1 MRKWSKKHKNY
12 IQLQVTVKGLGGQ
25 GTQGSCSLHSFLTNL
40 FLPHLHDSLKSEWPV
55 RREAYTHPLLP
66 PHTLASS
73 SVTRFGPNVRPIR
86 TCEVRG
92 HRRITVLTLTLSG
105 NERAAFSKLQAKPG
119 ITGHNPFPPPVHES
133 ALLLLIT
140 QELAAELVEGGDG
153 SVFSLAPHPP
163 PSQVN
168 HFLRT
173 CPRGQL
179 SSFLFF
185 LSP

>member
-40 FLPHLHDSLKSEWPV
+40 FLPHLHDSLKSEWPI

-92 HRRITVLTLTLSG
+92 HRRITVLTLTLSV
-105 NERAAFSKLQAKPG
+105 EMSELRSVSFRPS
-119 ITGHNPFPPPVHES
+119 HNPFPLPVHES

>member
-40 FLPHLHDSLKSEWPV
+40 FLPHLHDSLKSERPV
-55 RREAYTHPLLP
+55 RREAQTHPLLR

-86 TCEVRG
+86 TCEARG
-92 HRRITVLTLTLSG
+92 HRRVTVRTPTLSVEMSELRSVSFRPSRG
-105 NERAAFSKLQAKPG
+105 SLATTPFLRPFMNQRCSFSS
-119 ITGHNPFPPPVHES
+119 HRS
-133 ALLLLIT
+133 WLLSSWK
-140 QELAAELVEGGDG
+140 AEMA
-153 SVFSLAPHPP
+153 VFSLAPHPP

-179 SSFLFF
+179 SSSLFF